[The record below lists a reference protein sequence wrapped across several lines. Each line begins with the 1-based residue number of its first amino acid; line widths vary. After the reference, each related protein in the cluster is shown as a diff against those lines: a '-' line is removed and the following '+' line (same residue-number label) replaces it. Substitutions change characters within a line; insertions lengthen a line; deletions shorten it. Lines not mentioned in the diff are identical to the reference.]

1 MSDTVSQKRKHFCV
15 ERPNWNKKKKNEMHI
30 DLCNHFDKNK
40 INETPTILFQLSK
53 REWKRYQKNSIHVT
67 NLINVCESN
76 NTKNRL
82 IYYNEVE
89 IGSNIKSTNNCKI
102 KTTELFT
109 DHTKTTQMTVED
121 IQISRLPRRI
131 LLITTNISEIKKI
144 NTNYEIVNSNGSNDS
159 TNRHSVSTES
169 GIIVLCFAQLH
180 QKPSYVYSPWTDQL
194 QHSLKNSKP
203 NIINSSNNHFD
214 SRGYIASFGNKGLF
228 GKSSDSSSIG
238 QYVCKKVNN
247 PDSQIRIN
255 KSAICHELLC
265 AYQVVHAMNS
275 LKKSFPHISSIVS
288 PILTS
293 ANHLQRKQ
301 GNVNF
306 MSTFTSKIGLWQTS
320 ININATTGLFHT
332 EKDVTYT
339 LISVPESNSNVKSN
353 KLKERAKTYFLFKV
367 NSNLT
372 LSLALSSN
380 LSFIFSGSALT
391 HRQFCVDIHKDDKD
405 FSKVRPFYNT
415 SSYGNERIYRHLR
428 ESLDRV
434 DRNKT
439 RKGI

>member
-1 MSDTVSQKRKHFCV
+1 MSDNVSQKRKNCCLKS
-15 ERPNWNKKKKNEMHI
+15 RNRKKKKQIEMHI

-82 IYYNEVE
+82 IYYNEAE
-89 IGSNIKSTNNCKI
+89 IGSNIKSTNISNI
-102 KTTELFT
+102 KRTILST

-121 IQISRLPRRI
+121 IQISRLPQRI
-131 LLITTNISEIKKI
+131 LLITTDISEIKKI
-144 NTNYEIVNSNGSNDS
+144 NTNYEIVNSNGSNVS
-159 TNRHSVSTES
+159 TNRHRVNIES
-169 GIIVLCFAQLH
+169 GIIVLCFAKLH
-180 QKPSYVYSPWTDQL
+180 QKPSYAYSPWTDQL
-194 QHSLKNSKP
+194 QHSLKKSKP

-214 SRGYIASFGNKGLF
+214 SSGFIASFGNKGLF

-265 AYQVVHAMNS
+265 AFQVVHAMDS
-275 LKKSFPHISSIVS
+275 LKRSFPHISSIVS
-288 PILTS
+288 PILS
-293 ANHLQRKQ
+293 SGNLLQRKQ

-306 MSTFTSKIGLWQTS
+306 MPTFTSKKGLWQTS

-367 NSNLT
+367 NNNLT

-405 FSKVRPFYNT
+405 SSKVKPFYNI

-434 DRNKT
+434 NINKT
-439 RKGI
+439 GKRI